1 MHRFPLQ
8 SWLNYNPLL
17 PARGKWSTPLNS
29 PHHTGQENIWFV
41 ECSTTARAMPA
52 SVESEAYS
60 RCQRVSRLVKRGQ
73 GEEVDGSNAECWH

>member
-8 SWLNYNPLL
+8 SWLNSNPLL

-41 ECSTTARAMPA
+41 ECSITARAMPA
-52 SVESEAYS
+52 SGESGY
-60 RCQRVSRLVKRGQ
+60 VPHGP
-73 GEEVDGSNAECWH
+73 